1 MLSKK
6 LKIFSAFLAD
16 EGEFY
21 NDGFDTTTTATKSE
35 VTTAAANSPTTVVTK
50 VIYLENKTFKTLCAR
65 LLFQL

>member
-16 EGEFY
+16 EGKFD
-21 NDGFDTTTTATKSE
+21 NDGFDTTTTATKTE

-50 VIYLENKTFKTLCAR
+50 VIYLEN
-65 LLFQL
+65 